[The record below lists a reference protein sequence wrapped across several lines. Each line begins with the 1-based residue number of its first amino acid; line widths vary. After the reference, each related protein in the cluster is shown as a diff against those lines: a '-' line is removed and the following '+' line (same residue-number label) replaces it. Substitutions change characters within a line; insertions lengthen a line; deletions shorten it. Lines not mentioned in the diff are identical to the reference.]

1 MSRLTYRHTVKAF
14 HYDVDLRWDGTSNS
28 WLLQSLVR
36 GVPSVSIVV
45 GRSHGIDF
53 VAPEPDAKGHYIY
66 VRGAFIDLPEES
78 WRELKCWY
86 ESTAAAVAPAPPV
99 EDLPRNLPPIAPPLA
114 QYAKRAHA

>member
-1 MSRLTYRHTVKAF
+1 MSRLFYRHVVTGF
-14 HYDVDLRWDGTSNS
+14 HYDVEISWDGTNNS

-36 GVPSVSIVV
+36 GVPSVSILVSL
-45 GRSHGIDF
+45 REGINF